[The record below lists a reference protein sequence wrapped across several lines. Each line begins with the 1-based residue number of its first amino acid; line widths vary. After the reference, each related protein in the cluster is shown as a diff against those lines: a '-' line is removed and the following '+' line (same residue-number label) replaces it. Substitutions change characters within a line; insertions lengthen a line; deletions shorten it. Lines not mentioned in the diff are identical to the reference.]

1 MKNNKSCIRISKAHK
16 RICYLRRMIPYWNEK
31 IRQAK
36 IDISSCISHGLVR
49 SDYVPFEEYTFG
61 NAVARLDEARFMI
74 NSIGR
79 EIRLLKKEIS
89 SENKKCDIHKYVKHK
104 EQ

>member
-1 MKNNKSCIRISKAHK
+1 MKENKSCIRISKAHK
-16 RICYLRRMIPYWNEK
+16 RIYNLRRMIPGYEEQ

-36 IDISSCISHGLVR
+36 IDISSCILHGLVT
-49 SDYVPFEEYTFG
+49 SDYVPFEGYTLG
-61 NAVARLDEARFMI
+61 TAIARLDEARFMV

-89 SENKKCDIHKYVKHK
+89 LENKKYDMSKC
-104 EQ
+104 